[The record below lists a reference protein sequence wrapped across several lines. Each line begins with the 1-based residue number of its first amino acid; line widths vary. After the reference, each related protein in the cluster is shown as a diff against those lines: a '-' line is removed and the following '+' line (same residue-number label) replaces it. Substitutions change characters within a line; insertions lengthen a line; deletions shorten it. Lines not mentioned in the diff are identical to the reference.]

1 MIENN
6 QEYSKKKIQF
16 EFFFDNKNN
25 QFKSNKANSITNY
38 SKIDF
43 KRDLNREQYNIV
55 DNIEGPML
63 IIAGAGSGK
72 TRTIVYAVAKLIL
85 NGVEPSEIM
94 LVTFTNKAANEMIER
109 VRKILG
115 WNPKNIWAGTFHSIS
130 NQFLRSYAK
139 NLGLK
144 PNYSIIDEL
153 DAIALMKLSIGSVNV
168 DEFNERL
175 PTAKIAKKILS
186 FSINCNKSI
195 QEVISWKYVQ
205 FDNDNIISKLN
216 EIYKIYRVKKAK
228 DNFVDFDDLL
238 IFWNKLLDDRL
249 IAQKIA
255 QKIKYIFVD
264 EYQDTNHIQA
274 DIIFKLANQNP
285 EKNII
290 IVGDDA
296 QSIYAFRG
304 ANYQNIMQFPKKFK
318 NTKILEL
325 TYNYRSIPE
334 ILELANESIKHNTS
348 QYRKEMRTIREKSL
362 KPQHILVDNDEI
374 QAQFITEQII
384 KLKSEGYE
392 LNDIAILYR
401 AGFHSLKIE
410 LELQRNAIPYIVR
423 SGFSFFERSHI
434 KDILAHLRIIQNPY
448 DEIAW
453 TRIFSYIPGIG
464 KILAKRILEV
474 ILKEENPV
482 GTVVQNNFFLNQ
494 LKRIKIPKIAKKNL
508 ITHVKKLHKFTPND
522 KPSDIILNLINIFEE
537 KYKINYSNWQD
548 RIEDLKELSKYS
560 LNFDSIQC
568 FLETLSLN
576 YSNLDSKKI
585 LISSNNNKDEFLTLS
600 TIHRAKGLEWK
611 IVFIPMLSENLFPSS
626 RVKDNKEAFEEER
639 RVFYVAIT
647 RARDK
652 LFLVSPLKVHS
663 YSLNQTLSVS
673 QFVSELNPKVYLEY
687 FFKTE
692 SDKLKEIYKINTR
705 KNEFKQDRNASLFT
719 TADNLLKK

>member
-1 MIENN
+1 MKNN
-6 QEYSKKKIQF
+6 QEYSRKKIQF
-16 EFFFDNKNN
+16 EFFFDNNN
-25 QFKSNKANSITNY
+25 IQIKSKKANSITNY

-43 KRDLNREQYNIV
+43 KRELNQEQYNIV
-55 DNIEGPML
+55 DNIVGPML

-72 TRTIVYAVAKLIL
+72 TRTIVYAVTKLML
-85 NGVEPSEIM
+85 NGVDPSQIM

-168 DEFNERL
+168 DEFNDRL

-195 QEVISWKYVQ
+195 QEVIRWRYVQ

-274 DIIFKLANQNP
+274 EIIFKLANQNP

-290 IVGDDA
+290 AVGDDA

-318 NTKILEL
+318 KTKILEL

-362 KPQHILVDNDEI
+362 KPQHIIVDNDED

-384 KLKSEGYE
+384 KMKSEGYK

-464 KILAKRILEV
+464 KILTKRILEV

-482 GTVVQNNFFLNQ
+482 GTVVQDDFFLNQ
-494 LKRIKIPKIAKKNL
+494 LKGVKIPKIAKKNL

-522 KPSDIILNLINIFEE
+522 KPSDVILNLINIFEE
-537 KYKINYSNWQD
+537 KFKINYSNWQD
-548 RIEDLKELSKYS
+548 RIEDLRELSKYS
-560 LNFDSIQC
+560 LNFDSIQY

-585 LISSNNNKDEFLTLS
+585 IISSSNNKDEFLTLS

-626 RVKDNKEAFEEER
+626 RVKDNIEAYEEER

-663 YSLNQTLSVS
+663 YSLNQALSIS

-692 SDKLKEIYKINTR
+692 SDKLKETYKINT
-705 KNEFKQDRNASLFT
+705 KTNEIKQDKNASLFT

>member
-1 MIENN
+1 MKNN
-6 QEYSKKKIQF
+6 QEYSRKKIQF
-16 EFFFDNKNN
+16 EFFFDNNN
-25 QFKSNKANSITNY
+25 IQIKSKKANSITNY

-43 KRDLNREQYNIV
+43 KRELNQEQYNIV
-55 DNIEGPML
+55 DNIVGPML

-72 TRTIVYAVAKLIL
+72 TRTIVYAVTKLML
-85 NGVEPSEIM
+85 NGVDPSQIM

-168 DEFNERL
+168 DEFNDRL

-195 QEVISWKYVQ
+195 QEVIRWKYVQ

-274 DIIFKLANQNP
+274 EIIFKLANQNP

-290 IVGDDA
+290 AVGDDA

-318 NTKILEL
+318 KTKILEL

-362 KPQHILVDNDEI
+362 KPQHIIVDNDED

-384 KLKSEGYE
+384 KMKSEGYK

-464 KILAKRILEV
+464 KILTKRILEV

-482 GTVVQNNFFLNQ
+482 GTVVQDDFFLNQ
-494 LKRIKIPKIAKKNL
+494 LKGVKIPKIAKKNL
-508 ITHVKKLHKFTPND
+508 ITHVKKLHKFIPND
-522 KPSDIILNLINIFEE
+522 KPSDVILNLINIFEE
-537 KYKINYSNWQD
+537 KFKINYSNWQD
-548 RIEDLKELSKYS
+548 RIEDLRELSKYS
-560 LNFDSIQC
+560 LNFDSIQY

-585 LISSNNNKDEFLTLS
+585 LISSSNNKDEFLTLS

-626 RVKDNKEAFEEER
+626 RVKDNIEAYEEER

-663 YSLNQTLSVS
+663 YSLNQALSIS

-692 SDKLKEIYKINTR
+692 SDKLKETYKINT
-705 KNEFKQDRNASLFT
+705 KTNEIKQDKNASLFT